1 MIPVTRNI
9 SIDEKEIQLEFMR
22 SSGPGGQN
30 VNKVSTAVLLR
41 FNIKDSPNLPDDV
54 KIRLKKLAGKRMSGD
69 GVLLLKSQSHR
80 TQEQNRA
87 EALER
92 LFLLIQKAAFKP
104 KPRLKTTL
112 PFSKKRKRLES
123 KLHRSRIKK
132 MRRPVSMENE

>member
-104 KPRLKTTL
+104 KPITNNAKQSCIAGLSPISEIIEETWAI
-112 PFSKKRKRLES
+112 FNE
-123 KLHRSRIKK
+123 
-132 MRRPVSMENE
+132 PVIA